1 VKYAILT
8 FGCRVNQAD
17 TLALEAALAAH
28 GAQAVAAEHADIVV
42 VNTCSVTATADR
54 GARQAIRRLHRVN
67 PRARIVAT
75 GCYATRDR
83 AAVGSLPGVVAV
95 VGNDAKDDLDGRVLS
110 LTTAE
115 RFGDGDDACGAALAP
130 GLAGRTAWTLGV
142 QTGCDEACAY
152 CIVPVTRGRP
162 RSRSVDDVRRE
173 VARLV
178 RAGYKEVVL
187 TGVHLGAYGR
197 DLDPPTSLFA
207 LLHGLVADAGGP
219 RFRVGSLEPMDL
231 TEEIVDLVR
240 ARSEALAPHF
250 HLPLQHG
257 DDDVLAAMRRP
268 YTLAQFARRVD
279 LVRAR
284 LPHAAIGSDLIVGFP
299 GETDAAFERSL
310 AYLRGSPLTH
320 LHVFA
325 YSDRPG
331 TPASRMSGR
340 VHGATVR
347 ERARRAREVGLA
359 LATAFRRGQ
368 AGSVR
373 RALTLDA
380 GTSALTDNYIKVQ
393 IPPGHGRNEW
403 VDVRL

>member
-1 VKYAILT
+1 MKYAILT

-28 GAQAVAAEHADIVV
+28 GAQAVAAEHADVVV
-42 VNTCSVTATADR
+42 VNTCSVTATADQ
-54 GARQAIRRLHRVN
+54 GGRQAIRRVHRVN

-83 AAVGSLPGVVAV
+83 AAVGTLPGVVAV
-95 VGNDAKDDLDGRVLS
+95 VGNDAKDDLDARVLS

-130 GLAGRTAWTLGV
+130 GLAGRTAWTLRV
-142 QTGCDEACAY
+142 QTGCDEACTY

-197 DLDPPTSLFA
+197 DLDPPTSLFT
-207 LLHGLVADAGGP
+207 LLHGLVADAGDL
-219 RFRVGSLEPMDL
+219 RFRVSSLEPMDL
-231 TEEIVDLVR
+231 TGEIVELVR
-240 ARSEALAPHF
+240 ARPEALAPHL

-257 DDDVLAAMRRP
+257 DDDVLALMRRP
-268 YTLAQFARRVD
+268 YTRDQYARTVD
-279 LVRAR
+279 LVRSR
-284 LPHAAIGSDLIVGFP
+284 LPAAAIGSDLIVGFP

-320 LHVFA
+320 LHVFV

-340 VHGATVR
+340 VHGALVR

-373 RALTLDA
+373 RALTLDD
-380 GTSALTDNYIKVQ
+380 GTSALTDNYIKVP
-393 IPPGHGRNEW
+393 IPPGRGRNQW